1 MFTTLI
7 IDKFT
12 AFDHIE
18 MEFVPGINVFVG
30 ANATGKTHLLKLMY
44 ALQFANQDKKD
55 LPTIEQKMVRVFRP
69 LDGQISRL
77 SRRKRGVSGH
87 NRAELELSWGNE
99 SLKIGFGNKAKEIDV
114 KGRWGQV
121 STPVYIPVKEMLS
134 MAPGFRSI
142 YSKYDTQFEEVY
154 ADIIDL
160 AYVPLLRG
168 KPDEGRQ
175 ALSDVIGRVVDGT
188 VVSEGENFFLKDGAG
203 ELEITLVAEGMRKLA
218 LLSLLIRNGS
228 LQGGTTLFWDEPE
241 ANLNPSMMQHV
252 ARILL
257 TLGKLG
263 VQIFIATHSY
273 SFLKELELQ
282 REQLQAVRYFSLFT
296 RQDREGVMAA
306 PADNYAA
313 IEPNLI
319 ADEYTR
325 IYQLELNKS
334 FGETK

>member
-1 MFTTLI
+1 MFTALKAK
-7 IDKFT
+7 KFT
-12 AFDHIE
+12 AFNNLE

-30 ANATGKTHLLKLMY
+30 ANGTGKTHLLKLMY
-44 ALQFANQDKKD
+44 ALQYASQDKRD
-55 LPTIEQKMVRVFRP
+55 LPTMGQKLARVFRP
-69 LDGQISRL
+69 SEGQVNRL
-77 SRRKRGVSGH
+77 ARRKSGGGH
-87 NRAELELSWGNE
+87 NKAEVQLHWEKELVKLAFGGN
-99 SLKIGFGNKAKEIDV
+99 GKEVAIT
-114 KGRWGQV
+114 GRWHEV

-142 YSKYDTQFEEVY
+142 YSKYDTQFEEIY

-168 KPDEGRQ
+168 KPDEERQ
-175 ALSDVIGRVVDGT
+175 GLLEVIGSVVAGT
-188 VVSEGENFFLKDGAG
+188 VVCEGENFFLKDGAG

-228 LQGGTTLFWDEPE
+228 LQSGTTLFWDEPE

-282 REQLQAVRYFSLFT
+282 RAQTLTVRYFSLFT
-296 RQDREGVMAA
+296 AEGKEGVQVT

-319 ADEYTR
+319 AAEYTR
-325 IYQLELNKS
+325 LYELELNKS
-334 FGETK
+334 LGTTK

>member
-1 MFTTLI
+1 
-7 IDKFT
+7 
-12 AFDHIE
+12 
-18 MEFVPGINVFVG
+18 
-30 ANATGKTHLLKLMY
+30 
-44 ALQFANQDKKD
+44 
-55 LPTIEQKMVRVFRP
+55 
-69 LDGQISRL
+69 
-77 SRRKRGVSGH
+77 
-87 NRAELELSWGNE
+87 
-99 SLKIGFGNKAKEIDV
+99 
-114 KGRWGQV
+114 
-121 STPVYIPVKEMLS
+121 

-160 AYVPLLRG
+160 SYVQLPRG

-175 ALSDVIGRVVDGT
+175 TLSDVIGRVVDGT
-188 VVSEGENFFLKDGAG
+188 VVSEGENFFLKDEAG

-241 ANLNPSMMQHV
+241 ANLNPSMMQYV

-257 TLGKLG
+257 TLAKLG

-306 PADNYAA
+306 PADNGQ
-313 IEPNLI
+313 IPNRHRPEPPVPRTGQ
-319 ADEYTR
+319 AHCV
-325 IYQLELNKS
+325 LE
-334 FGETK
+334 